1 VADAYYV
8 LSDSKRRREYD
19 ILYKTRRDKTTDPGP
34 SSSFGTADGARPN
47 PEGVFADVFDEV
59 RPPLITRSV
68 FDLDFSSS

>member
-1 VADAYYV
+1 MADAYYV
-8 LSDSKRRREYD
+8 LSDTKRRREYD
-19 ILYKTRRDKTTDPGP
+19 ILYKTRRDKTSDPGP

-59 RPPLITRSV
+59 RLPLITRSV

>member
-8 LSDSKRRREYD
+8 LSDTKRRREYD

-34 SSSFGTADGARPN
+34 SSRLGTADGARPN
-47 PEGVFADVFDEV
+47 PEGVFADVLDEV

-68 FDLDFSSS
+68 FNLDFSSS